1 MTFEEK
7 KKANLIFTMHN
18 IDESQ
23 PYISM
28 TPTQGP
34 SAVPVTVNGGLPWW
48 DRSKSRYR
56 TAAEQREYEKEVLT
70 KNAEYNAQLE
80 FSNTA
85 SAKDLKDE
93 INKTK
98 KKFKLDDGE

>member
-7 KKANLIFTMHN
+7 KQANLIFTLHT

-28 TPTQGP
+28 VPTQGP
-34 SAVPVTVNGGLPWW
+34 SAVPVTTSGLSWW
-48 DRSKSRYR
+48 DRSKGRYR

-70 KNAEYNAQLE
+70 KNAEYNSQLE
-80 FSNTA
+80 FSNA
-85 SAKDLKDE
+85 VSAKELKDE